1 MGNKDR
7 YINYNNKDRY
17 QKSKFENLKKS
28 SYGNR
33 SNNKTHPKEYTQD
46 KLNEHIKLA
55 ITHTLQ
61 KTMQKDVNEIN
72 QQQEMEAKSSQKSD

>member
-1 MGNKDR
+1 MAYTVIGDINQDNTETGTITRNEILTTGGKTKDR

-33 SNNKTHPKEYTQD
+33 SNNQD
-46 KLNEHIKLA
+46 
-55 ITHTLQ
+55 T
-61 KTMQKDVNEIN
+61 
-72 QQQEMEAKSSQKSD
+72 S